1 MMPLCLRW
9 SRGNPWHNI
18 SGHAP
23 TKAISSDQTRML
35 SELLPLIS
43 AGLFA
48 SSTLAFGQIIE
59 VQEDSDMSA
68 DSHFREELGVNQYT
82 TPSIEHLF
90 DTLDSL
96 KPIPIQELTRPPRA
110 LRLDNRV
117 KFALSFGVL
126 IGDGFLAVEGEQV
139 KAIEPLGRELLRR
152 AKGLGVQQ
160 RVTRHSKQLL
170 DLAKNLDWSGLRKE
184 LIVTQKDVETAM
196 LELRD
201 EEMVHLLSLGG
212 WIRGL
217 EIGAASVAVDF
228 SPERA
233 AKLRQL
239 DLLDYYLQ
247 RLDTLSTPLKS
258 TPVISQIVSGL
269 KEVRQKF
276 ADNSAVSE
284 PDVLSIQT
292 TARNLVALIEGGPP
306 GVAESQS
313 H

>member
-1 MMPLCLRW
+1 
-9 SRGNPWHNI
+9 
-18 SGHAP
+18 
-23 TKAISSDQTRML
+23 ML

-43 AGLFA
+43 AGLFVG
-48 SSTLAFGQIIE
+48 STLGFGQIIE
-59 VQEDSDMSA
+59 AQEDSDLGT

-82 TPSIEHLF
+82 TPSIEQLF
-90 DTLDSL
+90 NTLDAL

-126 IGDGFLAVEGEQV
+126 IGDGFLAIEGEEV

-160 RVTRHSKQLL
+160 RVARHSKQLL
-170 DLAKNLDWSGLRKE
+170 DLAKQSDWKGLRNE
-184 LIVTQKDVETAM
+184 LIITQKD
-196 LELRD
+196 LRD

-217 EIGAASVAVDF
+217 EIGAASVAADF
-228 SPERA
+228 SAERA
-233 AKLRQL
+233 SKLRQL

-258 TPVISQIVSGL
+258 MALIAQIISGL
-269 KEVRQKF
+269 KEVRQKL
-276 ADNSAVSE
+276 AETAPVSQE
-284 PDVLSIQT
+284 DVAGIQT
-292 TARNLVALIEGGPP
+292 TARNLVALIEGGTP
-306 GVAESQS
+306 ATAAIRSE
-313 H
+313 

>member
-1 MMPLCLRW
+1 MRI
-9 SRGNPWHNI
+9 G
-18 SGHAP
+18 
-23 TKAISSDQTRML
+23 
-35 SELLPLIS
+35 LLPLIA
-43 AGLFA
+43 AGFFA
-48 SSTLAFGQIIE
+48 GWSLAGAQIIE
-59 VQEDSDMSA
+59 AQEDSDMST
-68 DSHFREELGVNQYT
+68 DSHFREELGVNQFT

-126 IGDGFLAVEGEQV
+126 IGDGFLAVEGQET

-160 RVTRHSKQLL
+160 RVSRHTRQLL
-170 DLAKNLDWSGLRKE
+170 DLAKQSDWKGLRKE

-196 LELRD
+196 LDLRD

-217 EIGAASVAVDF
+217 EIGAASVAADF
-228 SPERA
+228 TPERVS
-233 AKLRQL
+233 KLRQL

-247 RLDTLSTPLKS
+247 RLDTLPAPLKS
-258 TPVISQIVSGL
+258 TPLISQIVSGL
-269 KEVRQKF
+269 KEVRQKL
-276 ADNSAVSE
+276 AETATVSQE
-284 PDVLSIQT
+284 DVSDVQT
-292 TARNLVALIEGGPP
+292 TAHNLIALIEGDT
-306 GVAESQS
+306 ATAKRTE
-313 H
+313 

>member
-1 MMPLCLRW
+1 MRI
-9 SRGNPWHNI
+9 G
-18 SGHAP
+18 
-23 TKAISSDQTRML
+23 
-35 SELLPLIS
+35 LLPLI
-43 AGLFA
+43 AA
-48 SSTLAFGQIIE
+48 SFFVGWSLARAQIIE
-59 VQEDSDMSA
+59 VQEDSDMSS

-126 IGDGFLAVEGEQV
+126 IGDGFLAVEGEET

-160 RVTRHSKQLL
+160 RVSRHTKRLL
-170 DLAKNLDWSGLRKE
+170 DLAKQSDWRGLRKE

-196 LELRD
+196 LDLRD

-217 EIGAASVAVDF
+217 EIGAASVAADF
-228 SPERA
+228 TPERVS
-233 AKLRQL
+233 KLRQL
-239 DLLDYYLQ
+239 DLLDYYLE
-247 RLDTLSTPLKS
+247 RLDTLPVPLKS
-258 TPVISQIVSGL
+258 TPLISQIVSGL
-269 KEVRQKF
+269 TEVRQKL
-276 ADNSAVSE
+276 ADTATVSQE
-284 PDVLSIQT
+284 DVSDVQT
-292 TARNLVALIEGGPP
+292 TAHNLIALIEGDTTT
-306 GVAESQS
+306 AKRTE
-313 H
+313 